1 MEGAMRL
8 LHPKSFSL
16 LIALAAIMS
25 SPLASVKPLKAVG
38 ESYMAPMYDI
48 LSKNYGAYDK
58 SFAVNYRST
67 KFEDAIS
74 SVANNTADFAV
85 VDLPLSRK
93 RLEQTNLLA
102 FPILLTAIVPVVNL
116 PGIQS
121 DQLVLSGPVL
131 ADIMAGKIKI
141 WNAPEIKALN
151 PSLAL
156 PALPIKRVVRG
167 SASGATLSFTSYLA
181 RYSGDFNNTVGAGQ
195 TVEWPGEYLSVA
207 DSNAAANAVIAM
219 EGAISYVEMDHAIIK
234 FLKFVSLK
242 HKSGQVLLANPGFLR
257 GGVVSARAAS
267 STNDDAELTVID
279 HGQNWPI
286 LLPVYVVVKHT
297 AVDDERSKKLLR
309 FFYWNFHTGD
319 RAIEYWGL
327 VPLPSSF
334 QAKSIRIFR
343 NVKSAKGTLLQPEF
357 EFELAR

>member
-1 MEGAMRL
+1 MNL

-16 LIALAAIMS
+16 LIALAAVMS
-25 SPLASVKPLKAVG
+25 SPLASMKPLKAVG
-38 ESYMAPMYDI
+38 ASYMAPMYDI

-58 SFAVNYRST
+58 SFSVDYRST

-74 SVANNTADFAV
+74 SVANNSADFAV
-85 VDLPLSRK
+85 VDLPLPK
-93 RLEQTNLLA
+93 KQLEQANLLA

-131 ADIMAGKIKI
+131 ADIMGGRIGS
-141 WNAPEIKALN
+141 WNASEIKALN
-151 PSLAL
+151 PSLTL

-167 SASGATLSFTSYLA
+167 TASGATLSFTSYLA
-181 RYSGDFNNTVGAGQ
+181 RYSSDFNKNIGTGQ
-195 TVEWPGEYLSVA
+195 TVKWPGETLSVA
-207 DSNAAANAVIAM
+207 DSNAAANTVTAT

-242 HKSGQVLLANPGFLR
+242 HKSGQVVRANLGFLR
-257 GGVVSARAAS
+257 GGVVSARATS
-267 STNDDAELTVID
+267 SAVDDSELTVID

-286 LLPVYVVVKHT
+286 LLPVYVVMKQT

-309 FFYWNFHTGD
+309 FFYWNFHNGD

-334 QAKSIRIFR
+334 QAKSIRLFR
-343 NVKSAKGTLLQPEF
+343 NVKSAKGAPLQPEF
-357 EFELAR
+357 EFELAH